1 MNRQQLT
8 YVRVVALFM
17 AGMVA
22 ILALGNLFTV
32 ATKSISVE
40 IPTEEDFH
48 WSVDPVEHVLL
59 FRTSFSV
66 ENQGAYDIK
75 DIDISAH
82 LVKDGRTS
90 LVSFEKQDMVIVRGG
105 NTTVDLLIPLDL
117 ATISWFDWLDLMYQN
132 SNLTLMLDIN
142 AKYMFGL
149 IKFTADEA
157 INVPW
162 TPPIPNLF
170 NDTTVRTGIDGLLT
184 LLKITQNSSVTSLSD
199 LISLLS
205 LPQISYAS
213 ENGFAFSLVIS
224 NYSETLTNI
233 TFHLVAPFLVIDGG
247 FEFKMSILA
256 GIEEGRPVLRIQ
268 EVCLQYVD

>member
-8 YVRVVALFM
+8 YVRVVALLM

-32 ATKSISVE
+32 ATKSISVN

-48 WSVDPVEHVLL
+48 WSVDPMQEVLL

-82 LVKDGRTS
+82 LVKDGRTT

-117 ATISWFDWLDLMYQN
+117 TRISWFDWFGLMYQN
-132 SNLTLMLDIN
+132 STLTLMLDIN

-162 TPPIPNLF
+162 TPPLSNLF
-170 NDTTVRTGIDGLLT
+170 NSSTVRAGIDGLLT
-184 LLKITQNSSVTSLSD
+184 LLRITQSNSTVSLSD
-199 LISLLS
+199 LFSLLS

-213 ENGFAFSLVIS
+213 DNGFAFSLTIS

-233 TFHLVAPFLVIDGG
+233 TFHLAAPFLVVDSG
-247 FEFKMSILA
+247 FEFTVSVLV
-256 GIEEGRPVLRIQ
+256 GLDGGRPVLKIQ
-268 EVCLQYVD
+268 EVCLEYVD

>member
-8 YVRVVALFM
+8 YVRVVALLM
-17 AGMVA
+17 AGTVA

-32 ATKSISVE
+32 ATKSISVN

-48 WSVDPVEHVLL
+48 WSVDPMQEVLL

-82 LVKDGRTS
+82 LVKDGRTT

-117 ATISWFDWLDLMYQN
+117 TRISWFDWFGLMYQN
-132 SNLTLMLDIN
+132 STLTLMLDIN

-162 TPPIPNLF
+162 TPPLSNLF
-170 NDTTVRTGIDGLLT
+170 NSSTVRAGIDGLLT
-184 LLKITQNSSVTSLSD
+184 LLRITQSNSTVSLSD
-199 LISLLS
+199 LFSLLS

-213 ENGFAFSLVIS
+213 DNGFAFSLTIS

-233 TFHLVAPFLVIDGG
+233 TFHLAAPFLVVDSG
-247 FEFKMSILA
+247 FEFTISVLV
-256 GIEEGRPVLRIQ
+256 GLDGGRPVLQLQ
-268 EVCLQYVD
+268 EVCLEYVD